1 MIKDVF
7 SQWIQA
13 KAIKFKGVSFRSL
26 ELTASQP
33 WQCPE
38 RIHKICRIWFQ
49 ASLRCSS
56 DLFDKVIM
64 VGRMLCGHL
73 ILTNLIIF
81 SWTSNYF
88 FDPSNADYWANL
100 KYDVNQNCVQQG
112 KIEKLRNQVQTNL
125 PQCAL
130 ESVGFSSHSYLF
142 RSHPDRSNFFTQRSV
157 LMMNV
162 EKRKRLISARWSWAN
177 W

>member
-1 MIKDVF
+1 
-7 SQWIQA
+7 
-13 KAIKFKGVSFRSL
+13 
-26 ELTASQP
+26 
-33 WQCPE
+33 
-38 RIHKICRIWFQ
+38 
-49 ASLRCSS
+49 
-56 DLFDKVIM
+56 
-64 VGRMLCGHL
+64 MLCGHL

-142 RSHPDRSNFFTQRSV
+142 RRSNFFTERLV
-157 LMMNV
+157 IMKVMKV
-162 EKRKRLISARWSWAN
+162 EKRKRLICAS
-177 W
+177 

>member
-1 MIKDVF
+1 
-7 SQWIQA
+7 
-13 KAIKFKGVSFRSL
+13 
-26 ELTASQP
+26 
-33 WQCPE
+33 
-38 RIHKICRIWFQ
+38 
-49 ASLRCSS
+49 
-56 DLFDKVIM
+56 
-64 VGRMLCGHL
+64 MLCGHF

-88 FDPSNADYWANL
+88 LDPSNSDYWANL

-162 EKRKRLISARWSWAN
+162 EKRKRLISAR
-177 W
+177 

>member
-49 ASLRCSS
+49 ACLHCSS
-56 DLFDKVIM
+56 DLFGKLIM
-64 VGRMLCGHL
+64 VGGMLCGHL

-88 FDPSNADYWANL
+88 LDPSNSDYWANL

-162 EKRKRLISARWSWAN
+162 EKRKRLISARWSWAS

>member
-49 ASLRCSS
+49 ACLHCSS

-64 VGRMLCGHL
+64 VGGMLCGHF

-88 FDPSNADYWANL
+88 LDPSNSDYWSD
-100 KYDVNQNCVQQG
+100 KYEANQNCVQQG

-130 ESVGFSSHSYLF
+130 EPVGFSSHSYLF

-157 LMMNV
+157 LMIKE
-162 EKRKRLISARWSWAN
+162 EKRKRLISARWSLAN